1 VGIPLDG
8 APRGPYEMVV
18 VVEDE
23 VNGHTAEVREPFVV
37 DPAGA
42 S

>member
-1 VGIPLDG
+1 
-8 APRGPYEMVV
+8 MVV